1 MKKPEREIERIE
13 IFDYRA
19 RRSQPGRRLDGYLAA
34 KFNNYS
40 RSFLTTLVREGKVTI
55 NGRRVKPHYEL
66 KRDDNIHVELPIFVR
81 HTLKPEAIPL
91 DIIHEDDHVLIINK
105 QADIIVHPARSHMS
119 GTLVN
124 ALVHYCGSLPE
135 SEDQIRPGIVHRLDR
150 DTTGVMIVV
159 KDEASRGW
167 IGRQFEWRRV
177 KKFYLAVVEGEV
189 ELDSDIIELPLLRHP
204 RQREKMSVDRK
215 EGKEAIS
222 IYETLERFDGFSL
235 ARIELKTGRTH
246 QIRVHMAAIGHP
258 VVCDGPYGRREEL
271 YLSDLTGAEHS
282 EDEEPIIARQ
292 ALHAHTITF
301 CHPGTKEPATY
312 TAPLREDMERL
323 LAALREHRS
332 KSQGPSPN
340 TQ

>member
-13 IFDYRA
+13 VFDYRA
-19 RRSQPGRRLDGYLAA
+19 RRATPGRRLDGYLAA
-34 KFNNYS
+34 KFSNYS
-40 RSFLTTLVREGKVTI
+40 RSFLTALVRDGKVTI
-55 NGRRVKPHYEL
+55 NGQGVKPHYEL
-66 KRDDNIHVELPIFVR
+66 KRDDEIHVELPIFAR

-91 DIIHEDDHVLIINK
+91 DIVHEDDHILIINK
-105 QADIIVHPARSHMS
+105 QPGIIVHPARSHMS

-124 ALVHYCGSLPE
+124 ALVYYCDALPE
-135 SEDQIRPGIVHRLDR
+135 SDDKVRPGIVHRLDR
-150 DTTGVMIVV
+150 DTSGVMIVV

-189 ELDSDIIELPLLRHP
+189 ELDADLIALPLARHP

-215 EGKEAIS
+215 AGKEAVS

-235 ARIELKTGRTH
+235 VRVELKTGRTH

-271 YLSDLTGAEHS
+271 YLSDLTGDEH
-282 EDEEPIIARQ
+282 EEGEEPLIARQ
-292 ALHAHTITF
+292 ALHAHSITF
-301 CHPGTKEPATY
+301 RHPGTKEPATY
-312 TAPLREDMERL
+312 TAPLHDDMERL
-323 LAALREHRS
+323 LAALRQYRS
-332 KSQGPSPN
+332 K
-340 TQ
+340 